1 MKNFMSKRAWV
12 LLLMAVV
19 ITGHVH
25 ARSRSSDAGSSSA
38 AAKETK
44 TAPQKAAHVGKI
56 RFLSGSEETAKDRSS
71 RLKRECKG
79 GVNAGACAGYTR

>member
-1 MKNFMSKRAWV
+1 MKNFMSKRVWV
-12 LLLMAVV
+12 VLLMAGV

-38 AAKETK
+38 AAKEAK
-44 TAPQKAAHVGKI
+44 AVPQKAAHVGKI
-56 RFLSGSEETAKDRSS
+56 RFLSGSEETARDRSS